1 MLKHILRRFEHIIDP
16 LAPSPTQ
23 NLPRHSVVGFIWY
36 FARQAKWPFILF
48 LLAGILVAGVEV
60 LLFQFIGRIIDLLND
75 PQIQASRETLF
86 ADYGGTFLAMAAIV
100 IVGRFAILM
109 LAAVLEQQIIVPGFF
124 NLVRW
129 QAHRS
134 VIRQSLSYF
143 QNDFAGRI
151 ATKVLQSG
159 QAVGDFLIN
168 IMQGIWFFFII
179 VVSTIGVFSGLDWR
193 LASLVFVWFVAYFGL
208 AAWLVPPIRRAAKKS
223 TDMRSVFNGRIVDAY
238 SNIYTIKLFDTR
250 GKEDEFAEEG
260 LLWMLTSVRKLT
272 RAITRVRFSLALLNG
287 FFMTAAGY
295 LCLIMWQA
303 DSITVGSIAVALGLV
318 LRLNTMSGWMMFQ
331 ISGLFRDLGT
341 IQDSMETVS
350 QVPDLLDPPSAPALP
365 PVAGAVCFDHVGFH
379 YGKFGPAGSNPDK
392 AESKPNDGDI
402 AGPDANRRWTK
413 GILHDITLTIAP
425 DEKIGL
431 VGRSGAGKST
441 LVNLLL
447 RLYDVESGRIT
458 IDGHDIAKVT
468 QNSLR
473 GQISMVTQD
482 TSLLHRSVRDNI
494 LYGRPDAS
502 EADMIRAARQA
513 EAMEFIAELSDPR
526 GRHGFDAHVGER
538 GVKLSGGQRQ
548 RIAIARVLLK
558 DAPIL
563 ILDEATSALDSEV
576 EAAIQEQL
584 FNLMKDKTV
593 IAIAHRL
600 STIAT
605 MDRLVVMDDGHIV
618 ETGPHEEL
626 IAKGGL
632 YASLWQRQSGGFL
645 GGINQDEAAE

>member
-1 MLKHILRRFEHIIDP
+1 MLKHILRPFERIIDP
-16 LAPSPTQ
+16 LAPSPAE
-23 NLPRHSVVGFIWY
+23 NLPRHSVIGFIWH
-36 FARQAKWPFILF
+36 FARQARWPFILF

-75 PQIQASRETLF
+75 PQTQASRETLF
-86 ADYGGTFLAMAAIV
+86 ADYGGTFLMMAGV
-100 IVGRFAILM
+100 VVVGRFAILM

-168 IMQGIWFFFII
+168 IMQGIWFFII
-179 VVSTIGVFSGLDWR
+179 IGVSTIGVFSGLDWR
-193 LASLVFVWFVAYFGL
+193 LASLVFIWFISYFGL

-250 GKEDEFAEEG
+250 GREDDFAEEG
-260 LLWMLTSVRKLT
+260 LLWMLTSVRELT

-287 FFMTAAGY
+287 FFMAGAGY

-303 DSITVGSIAVALGLV
+303 GSITVGGIAVALGLV

-350 QVPDLLDPPSAPALP
+350 QVPDLLDPPAAPSLP
-365 PVAGAVCFDHVGFH
+365 PVAGAICFDHVGFH
-379 YGKFGPAGSNPDK
+379 YGRLGRAGSGPAGE
-392 AESKPNDGDI
+392 ESEPGGPA
-402 AGPDANRRWTK
+402 AGPDAARRWSR
-413 GILHDITLTIAP
+413 GILHDISLTIAP
-425 DEKIGL
+425 GEKIGL

-458 IDGHDIAKVT
+458 IDGFDIAKVT

-473 GQISMVTQD
+473 SQISMVTQD

-502 EADMIRAARQA
+502 EAEMIRAARQA
-513 EAMEFIAELSDPR
+513 EAMEFIAELTDPR

-584 FNLMKDKTV
+584 FNLMTGKTV

-605 MDRLVVMDDGHIV
+605 MDRLVVMDDGRIV
-618 ETGPHEEL
+618 ETGSHERL
-626 IAKGGL
+626 IADNGL

-645 GGINQDEAAE
+645 GGIDQDQAAQ

>member
-1 MLKHILRRFEHIIDP
+1 MLKRILRPFERIIDP
-16 LAPSPTQ
+16 LAPSPTR
-23 NLPRHSVVGFIWY
+23 NLPRDSVFGFIWY

-48 LLAGILVAGVEV
+48 LLSGILVAGVEV
-60 LLFQFIGRIIDLLND
+60 LLFQFIGKIIDLLND
-75 PQIQASRETLF
+75 PAVQASRETLLT
-86 ADYGGTFLAMAAIV
+86 DYLGTFLAMGAVVV
-100 IVGRFAILM
+100 IGRFAILM
-109 LAAVLEQQIIVPGFF
+109 LAAVLEQQVIVPSFF

-134 VIRQSLSYF
+134 VIRQSLTYF

-168 IMQGIWFFFII
+168 IMQGIWFFII
-179 VVSTIGVFSGLDWR
+179 IGVSTIGVFSGLDWR
-193 LASLVFVWFVAYFGL
+193 LASIVVVWFACYFGL
-208 AAWLVPPIRRAAKKS
+208 AAILVPAIRQAAKKS

-238 SNIYTIKLFDTR
+238 SNIHTIKLFDTR
-250 GKEDEFAEEG
+250 GQEDAFAEEG
-260 LLWMLTSVRKLT
+260 LLWMLTSVRALT

-287 FFMTAAGY
+287 FFMAATGY
-295 LCLIMWQA
+295 ICLIMWQA
-303 DSITVGSIAVALGLV
+303 DGITAGGIAIALGLV

-350 QVPDLLDPPSAPALP
+350 QIPDLLDAPSAHALP
-365 PVAGAVCFDHVGFH
+365 PVQGAIAFENVGFH
-379 YGKFGPAGSNPDK
+379 YGKLDNPENGPA
-392 AESKPNDGDI
+392 
-402 AGPDANRRWTK
+402 K
-413 GILHDITLTIAP
+413 GVLHDITLDIAP
-425 DEKIGL
+425 GEKIGL

-458 IDGHDIAKVT
+458 IDGHNIADVT

-482 TSLLHRSVRDNI
+482 TSLLHRSVRENI

-502 EADMIRAARQA
+502 EVDMIEAATQA
-513 EAMEFIAELSDPR
+513 EAMEFINDLVDPKGRR
-526 GRHGFDAHVGER
+526 GFEAHVGER

-558 DAPIL
+558 NAPIL

-584 FNLMKDKTV
+584 FNLMKGKTV

-605 MDRLVVMDDGHIV
+605 MDRLVVMDGGHIV
-618 ETGPHEEL
+618 EIGTHEAL
-626 IAKGGL
+626 IANNGL
-632 YASLWQRQSGGFL
+632 YASLWKRQSGGFL
-645 GGINQDEAAE
+645 GDIDQNEAAQ

>member
-1 MLKHILRRFEHIIDP
+1 MLKHILRPFERIIDP
-16 LAPSPTQ
+16 LAPSPTID
-23 NLPRHSVVGFIWY
+23 LPQSGVLAFIWY
-36 FARQAKWPFILF
+36 FAKQAKWPFCLF
-48 LLAGILVAGVEV
+48 LLAGILVGGIEV
-60 LLFQFIGRIIDLLND
+60 LLFQFIGQIIDLLNS
-75 PQIQASRETLF
+75 PETQSSRSSLF
-86 ADYGGTFLAMAAIV
+86 ADHGDTFLMMAATIV
-100 IVGRFAILM
+100 IGRFAILM
-109 LAAVLEQQIIVPGFF
+109 LAAVLEQQVIVPGFF

-134 VIRQSLSYF
+134 VIRQSLTYF

-168 IMQGIWFFFII
+168 IMQGIWFFLII
-179 VVSTIGVFSGLDWR
+179 GISTIGVFSGLDWR
-193 LASLVFVWFVAYFGL
+193 LATLVFVWFACYFAM
-208 AAWLVPPIRRAAKKS
+208 AAWLVPAIRHSAKKS
-223 TDMRSVFNGRIVDAY
+223 TDMRSIFNGRIVDAY

-250 GKEDEFAEEG
+250 GQEDKFAEEG
-260 LLWMLTSVRKLT
+260 LVWMLESVRELT
-272 RAITRVRFSLALLNG
+272 RAITRVRFCLALLNG
-287 FFMTAAGY
+287 IFMASAGY
-295 LCLIMWQA
+295 LCLIMWQV
-303 DSITVGSIAVALGLV
+303 DSITAGGIAVALGLV
-318 LRLNTMSGWMMFQ
+318 MRLNTMSGWMMFQ

-350 QVPDLLDPPSAPALP
+350 QTPDLLDAPHAHPLP
-365 PVAGAVCFDHVGFH
+365 KVKGAVGFDHIGFH
-379 YGKFGPAGSNPDK
+379 YGKLGDEGVPA
-392 AESKPNDGDI
+392 
-402 AGPDANRRWTK
+402 K
-413 GILHDITLTIAP
+413 GVLHDVTLNIAP
-425 DEKIGL
+425 GEKIGL

-447 RLYDVESGRIT
+447 RLYDVESGRIS
-458 IDGHDIAKVT
+458 IDGHNIADVT

-502 EADMIRAARQA
+502 EEDMMLAARQA
-513 EAMEFIAELSDPR
+513 EALDFIVDLQDPK
-526 GRHGFDAHVGER
+526 GRRGFDAHVGER

-584 FNLMKDKTV
+584 FNLMQGKTV

-605 MDRLVVMDDGHIV
+605 MDRLVVMDGGRII
-618 ETGPHEEL
+618 ESGKHEQL
-626 IAKGGL
+626 IADEGL

-645 GGINQDEAAE
+645 GGIAPAETKA

>member
-1 MLKHILRRFEHIIDP
+1 MLKHILRPFERIIDP
-16 LAPSPTQ
+16 LAPSPSKD
-23 NLPRHSVVGFIWY
+23 LPQSGVLAFIWY
-36 FARQAKWPFILF
+36 FARQAKWPFFLF
-48 LLAGILVAGVEV
+48 LLAGILVGGIEV
-60 LLFQFIGRIIDLLND
+60 VLFQFIGQIIDLLNS
-75 PQIQASRETLF
+75 PETQATRSNLF
-86 ADYGGTFLAMAAIV
+86 ADHGGTFLIMAATIV
-100 IVGRFAILM
+100 IGRFAILM
-109 LAAVLEQQIIVPGFF
+109 LAAILEQQVIVPGFF

-134 VIRQSLSYF
+134 VIKQSLSYF

-168 IMQGIWFFFII
+168 IMQGIWFFLII
-179 VVSTIGVFSGLDWR
+179 GISTIGVFSGLDWR
-193 LASLVFVWFVAYFGL
+193 LATLVFAWFTCYFAM
-208 AAWLVPPIRRAAKKS
+208 AAWLVPSIRHAAKKS

-250 GKEDEFAEEG
+250 GQEDKFAEEG
-260 LLWMLTSVRKLT
+260 LVWMLESVRALT
-272 RAITRVRFSLALLNG
+272 RAITRVRFCLALLNG
-287 FFMTAAGY
+287 IFMASAGY
-295 LCLIMWQA
+295 LCLIMWQV
-303 DSITVGSIAVALGLV
+303 DSITAGGIAVALGLV
-318 LRLNTMSGWMMFQ
+318 MRLNTMSGWMMFQ

-350 QVPDLLDPPSAPALP
+350 QTPDLLDAPNAHTLP
-365 PVAGAVCFDHVGFH
+365 KVKGAVAFDHISFH
-379 YGKFGPAGSNPDK
+379 YGKLGDEGVPA
-392 AESKPNDGDI
+392 
-402 AGPDANRRWTK
+402 K
-413 GILHDITLTIAP
+413 GVLHDVTLNIAP
-425 DEKIGL
+425 GEKIGL

-447 RLYDVESGRIT
+447 RLYDVENGGIS
-458 IDGHDIAKVT
+458 IDGHNIADVT

-502 EADMIRAARQA
+502 EEDMVLAAQQA
-513 EAMEFIAELSDPR
+513 EALDFIADLQDPK
-526 GRHGFDAHVGER
+526 GRRGFDAHVGER

-584 FNLMKDKTV
+584 FNLMQGKTV

-605 MDRLVVMDDGHIV
+605 MDRLVVMDGGRII
-618 ETGPHEEL
+618 ESGKHEQLVAGE
-626 IAKGGL
+626 GL
-632 YASLWQRQSGGFL
+632 YESLWQRQSGGFL
-645 GGINQDEAAE
+645 GGIAPAESKN

>member
-1 MLKHILRRFEHIIDP
+1 MLKHILRPFEQIIDP
-16 LAPSPTQ
+16 LAPSPSSDLPQ
-23 NLPRHSVVGFIWY
+23 NGVLAFIWY
-36 FARQAKWPFILF
+36 FARQAKWPFFLF

-60 LLFQFIGRIIDLLND
+60 VLFQFIGQIIDLLNA
-75 PQIQASRETLF
+75 PETQADRSTLF
-86 ADYGGTFLAMAAIV
+86 ADHGGTFLTMAAVIV
-100 IVGRFAILM
+100 VGRFVILM
-109 LAAVLEQQIIVPGFF
+109 LAAVLEQQVIVPGFF

-134 VIRQSLSYF
+134 VIRQSLNYF

-168 IMQGIWFFFII
+168 TMQGIWFFLII
-179 VVSTIGVFSGLDWR
+179 GISTIGVFSKLDWR
-193 LASLVFVWFVAYFGL
+193 LATLVFVWFACYFGM
-208 AAWLVPPIRRAAKKS
+208 ASWLVPAIRHAAKKS
-223 TDMRSVFNGRIVDAY
+223 TDMRSIFNGRIVDAY

-250 GKEDEFAEEG
+250 GQEDKFAEEG
-260 LLWMLTSVRKLT
+260 LVWMLESVRELT
-272 RAITRVRFSLALLNG
+272 RAITSVRFCLALLNG
-287 FFMTAAGY
+287 IFMASAGY

-303 DSITVGSIAVALGLV
+303 DSISAGGIAVALGLV

-350 QVPDLLDPPSAPALP
+350 QTPDLLDAPTAHELP
-365 PVAGAVCFDHVGFH
+365 KVKGAINFDHVGFH
-379 YGKFGPAGSNPDK
+379 YGKLGELGAPA
-392 AESKPNDGDI
+392 
-402 AGPDANRRWTK
+402 K
-413 GILHDITLTIAP
+413 GVLHDIALNIAP
-425 DEKIGL
+425 GEKIGL

-447 RLYDVESGRIT
+447 RLYDIESGRIS
-458 IDGHDIAKVT
+458 IDDNNIAEVT

-473 GQISMVTQD
+473 SQISLVTQD
-482 TSLLHRSVRDNI
+482 TSLLHRSVKDNI

-502 EADMIRAARQA
+502 EEDMMLAAKQA
-513 EAMEFIAELSDPR
+513 EALEFIADLQDPK
-526 GRHGFDAHVGER
+526 GRRGFDAHVGER

-600 STIAT
+600 STIAS
-605 MDRLVVMDDGHIV
+605 MDRLVVMDEGRIIESGKHK
-618 ETGPHEEL
+618 EL
-626 IAKGGL
+626 IANDGL
-632 YASLWQRQSGGFL
+632 YASLWRRQSSGFL
-645 GGINQDEAAE
+645 GGVAQEV

>member
-1 MLKHILRRFEHIIDP
+1 MLKHILRPFERIIDP
-16 LAPSPTQ
+16 LVPSPSKD
-23 NLPRHSVVGFIWY
+23 LPQEGVLAFIWY
-36 FARQAKWPFILF
+36 FARQAKWPFFLF
-48 LLAGILVAGVEV
+48 LLAGILVGGVEV
-60 LLFQFIGRIIDLLND
+60 VLFQFIGQIIDLLNA
-75 PQIQASRETLF
+75 PETQADRSSLF
-86 ADYGGTFLAMAAIV
+86 AEHGGTFLLMAAVIV
-100 IVGRFAILM
+100 VGRFAILM
-109 LAAVLEQQIIVPGFF
+109 FAAVLEQQVIVPGFF

-134 VIRQSLSYF
+134 VIRQSLTYF

-168 IMQGIWFFFII
+168 IMQGIWFFII
-179 VVSTIGVFSGLDWR
+179 IGVSTIGVFSGLDWR
-193 LASLVFVWFVAYFGL
+193 LAMLVFVWFACYFAM
-208 AAWLVPPIRRAAKKS
+208 AAWLVPTIRHAAKKS
-223 TDMRSVFNGRIVDAY
+223 TDMRSIFNGRIVDAY

-250 GKEDEFAEEG
+250 GQEDKFAEEG
-260 LLWMLTSVRKLT
+260 LVWMLDSVQELT
-272 RAITRVRFSLALLNG
+272 RAITRVRFCLALLNG
-287 FFMTAAGY
+287 IFMASAGY
-295 LCLIMWQA
+295 LCLIMWQV
-303 DSITVGSIAVALGLV
+303 DSITAGGIAVALGLV
-318 LRLNTMSGWMMFQ
+318 MRLNTMSGWMMFQ

-341 IQDSMETVS
+341 IQDSMETIS
-350 QVPDLLDPPSAPALP
+350 QTPDLLDAPAARVLP
-365 PVAGAVCFDHVGFH
+365 PVNGAISFDKVGFH
-379 YGKFGPAGSNPDK
+379 YGKLGDQGVPAKGVLHDVTL
-392 AESKPNDGDI
+392 DI
-402 AGPDANRRWTK
+402 APG
-413 GILHDITLTIAP
+413 
-425 DEKIGL
+425 EKIGL

-447 RLYDVESGRIT
+447 RLYDVENGSIC
-458 IDGHDIAKVT
+458 IDERNIADVT

-502 EADMIRAARQA
+502 EEDMILAAKQA
-513 EAMEFIAELSDPR
+513 EALDFIADLQDPKGRR
-526 GRHGFDAHVGER
+526 GFNAHVGER

-558 DAPIL
+558 NAPIL

-584 FNLMKDKTV
+584 FNLMKGKTV

-605 MDRLVVMDDGHIV
+605 MDRLVVMDGGRIV
-618 ETGPHEEL
+618 ESGRHDEL
-626 IAKGGL
+626 IANGGL
-632 YASLWQRQSGGFL
+632 YASLWQRQSGGFI
-645 GGINQDEAAE
+645 GGIAQELKEAGE

>member
-1 MLKHILRRFEHIIDP
+1 MLKHILRPFERIIDP
-16 LAPSPTQ
+16 LTPSPAKD
-23 NLPRHSVVGFIWY
+23 LPQSGVLAFIWY
-36 FARQAKWPFILF
+36 FAKQAKWPFFLF
-48 LLAGILVAGVEV
+48 LLAGILVGGIEV
-60 LLFQFIGRIIDLLND
+60 VLFQFIGQIIDLLNA
-75 PQIQASRETLF
+75 PETQIDRSSLF
-86 ADYGGTFLAMAAIV
+86 ADHGRTFLLMAAVI

-109 LAAVLEQQIIVPGFF
+109 LAAILEQQVIVPGFF

-134 VIRQSLSYF
+134 VIRQSLTYF

-168 IMQGIWFFFII
+168 IMQGIWFFII
-179 VVSTIGVFSGLDWR
+179 IGVSTIGVFSGLDWR
-193 LASLVFVWFVAYFGL
+193 LATLVFIWFACYFGM
-208 AAWLVPPIRRAAKKS
+208 AAWLVPAIRHAAKKS

-250 GKEDEFAEEG
+250 GQEDKFAEEG
-260 LLWMLTSVRKLT
+260 LVWMLESVRELT
-272 RAITRVRFSLALLNG
+272 RAITRVRFCLALLNG
-287 FFMTAAGY
+287 VFMASAGY
-295 LCLIMWQA
+295 LCLIMWQV
-303 DSITVGSIAVALGLV
+303 DSITAGGIAVALGLV

-350 QVPDLLDPPSAPALP
+350 QTPDLLDKPGAQILP
-365 PVAGAVCFDHVGFH
+365 PVTGAINFDGVGFH
-379 YGKFGPAGSNPDK
+379 YGKLGDTGIPAKGVLHNVTL
-392 AESKPNDGDI
+392 DI
-402 AGPDANRRWTK
+402 APG
-413 GILHDITLTIAP
+413 
-425 DEKIGL
+425 EKIGL

-447 RLYDVESGRIT
+447 RLYDVESGHIF
-458 IDGHDIAKVT
+458 IDGHNITDVT

-502 EADMIRAARQA
+502 EDDMILAARQA
-513 EAMEFIAELSDPR
+513 EALEFIADLEDPK
-526 GRHGFDAHVGER
+526 GRRGFDAHVGER

-584 FNLMKDKTV
+584 FNLMKGKTV

-600 STIAT
+600 STIST
-605 MDRLVVMDDGHIV
+605 MDRLIVMEGGRIL
-618 ETGPHEEL
+618 ENGKHEEL
-626 IAKGGL
+626 IADDKL
-632 YASLWQRQSGGFL
+632 YASLWQRQSGGFI
-645 GGINQDEAAE
+645 GGVAPD